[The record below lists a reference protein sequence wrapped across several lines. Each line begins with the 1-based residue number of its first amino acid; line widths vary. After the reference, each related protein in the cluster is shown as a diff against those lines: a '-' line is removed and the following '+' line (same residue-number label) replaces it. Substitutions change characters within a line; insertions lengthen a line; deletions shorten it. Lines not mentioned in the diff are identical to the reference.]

1 MNEFLIGSKTLGKGN
16 QVVAVL
22 KSLYKFWWY
31 NRYVH
36 LHALTTNC
44 MLLYAEL
51 HLDELN
57 TCLSWFHSFCF
68 WSPTSGFF
76 NHLKAALPNGPI

>member
-1 MNEFLIGSKTLGKGN
+1 MNEFLIGSKTLGIKGN

-44 MLLYAEL
+44 ILLYAEL
-51 HLDELN
+51 HR
-57 TCLSWFHSFCF
+57 
-68 WSPTSGFF
+68 
-76 NHLKAALPNGPI
+76 